1 MEVSWLL
8 AVDELALSLRNFEKP
23 RNFMGKE
30 FLLQSDK
37 GLETGT
43 AEKLAPLPEIIRF
56 VLSS

>member
-1 MEVSWLL
+1 
-8 AVDELALSLRNFEKP
+8 
-23 RNFMGKE
+23 MGKE